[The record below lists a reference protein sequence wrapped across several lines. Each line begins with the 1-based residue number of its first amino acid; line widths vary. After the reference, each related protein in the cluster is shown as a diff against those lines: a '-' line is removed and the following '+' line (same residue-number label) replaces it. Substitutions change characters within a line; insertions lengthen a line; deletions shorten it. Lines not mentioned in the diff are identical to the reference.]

1 MVEGREGGEPIVC
14 NLILLQVL
22 GLEFK
27 QLNVGKFV
35 LQSLWVLLRMLD
47 KVLLSNALDVPL
59 GRAGGYDPVL
69 PAAVGGA

>member
-14 NLILLQVL
+14 NLILLQVF

-27 QLNVGKFV
+27 QLNVGEFV

>member
-1 MVEGREGGEPIVC
+1 MVEGREGGEPIVG

-27 QLNVGKFV
+27 QLNVGEFV
-35 LQSLWVLLRMLD
+35 LQSLWVLLRMLH

-59 GRAGGYDPVL
+59 GGAGGYDPVL

>member
-1 MVEGREGGEPIVC
+1 MVEGREGGEPIVG

-27 QLNVGKFV
+27 QLNVGEFV